1 MSDEASGS
9 FLSLMAFS
17 LVGSGF
23 LLAQLGPWETL
34 PCSAGGSVREA
45 CDNFCYHGSPKESQL
60 LPRPTE
66 FLYPVSCASL
76 RRQQSQCSHRQEI

>member
-9 FLSLMAFS
+9 FLSVMAFS

-23 LLAQLGPWETL
+23 LLAQLDPWEKL

-60 LPRPTE
+60 LPSE
-66 FLYPVSCASL
+66 LDSCILSCASL
-76 RRQQSQCSHRQEI
+76 RRQQSQCSDGPKI